1 MKWNCGSLTDIYN
14 KIDTL
19 EQRKKINDII
29 NSITICDPAVGSG
42 HFLVSALNQ
51 IIAIKKYILKL

>member
-1 MKWNCGSLTDIYN
+1 MKWNFGSLTDIYN